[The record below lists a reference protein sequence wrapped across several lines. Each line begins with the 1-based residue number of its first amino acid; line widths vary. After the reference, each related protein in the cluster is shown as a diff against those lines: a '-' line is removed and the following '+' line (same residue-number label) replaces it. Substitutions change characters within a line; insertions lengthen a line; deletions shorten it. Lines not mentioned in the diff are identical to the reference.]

1 MNRILGWLLGLE
13 DVVSIDQIEPSLAA
27 PWASND
33 FGAFWVLLALG
44 AAFAGAIAFYL
55 RWQDRGR
62 TPVRIAMGLARGALL
77 ALLVL
82 TLADPVL
89 RLTTTSRQPPTVY
102 VVVDGTDSMALRD
115 PMTPENRAALDKAVG
130 LDPALIDGADA
141 TKTKAS
147 GDSDANDKAAKDKA
161 AKDEAAKDKAADGKA
176 TNEAGAN
183 EKSANEKDANG
194 EGKAEGPVP
203 ARIDYVRALLRKDKG
218 EWLKRLERE
227 RGVLLQPYVFDG
239 QTTSQLRKLVDAGAS
254 RSDSDPVAWSDQL
267 GTAGQVTALGNVLDD
282 ASQQTASGHLAGVIL
297 LSDFAHNSGLSPLTG
312 GADSPL
318 ARLGVPVYTV
328 GVGAIE
334 TVDLAVEIQVPPT
347 MKKGERDE
355 ISVKLR
361 AAGLRGQSATVQ
373 VTARKLGGEEG
384 ETNAPIVIGQRT
396 QLLGDDIAP
405 LSFPFTPAD
414 AGRFQFSAHVT
425 PLPGEVLDQNNHA
438 AREATIIDDYLRLM
452 YVAFEPTWEW
462 RFIKEVFH
470 RDKLVGM
477 SGFRTF
483 LSSSDPRVRQSNA
496 LFLPSLTPQ
505 RREFFAQDVIFLE
518 DLPSTSLGTRFP
530 ELLKEYVRDLGGGLV
545 VIAGPRFG
553 LRELAQ
559 TPIAEMLPVVIDPQ
573 ARPKND
579 RSFAPR
585 RTLLAA
591 EEPYMRLSDNQQ
603 ENERAWS
610 NLQSL
615 SWYQPVA
622 NVRESARVLAE
633 HPSDICRD
641 GKTPQPLIATR
652 AYGKGQVVYLGI
664 NETWRFRRKYGE
676 KFYREFW
683 SRLIYRLGIGHALGD
698 AKRFVPSL
706 DREVYRVDDK
716 VRLRV
721 EAYDADYQPLT
732 GDELE
737 EPSLT
742 AELVSPD
749 PRGGPPQTKT
759 IVVPLLKAGE
769 FEARFAVY
777 TPGEHILRVKDPV
790 ANRFEERRFEVTAES
805 AERRQAVRDLSLQ
818 TDMASSS
825 GGRAYELTTAEKLVD
840 DLRAEP
846 RERTV
851 TRNHALWTTPL
862 WFGTAML
869 LMMGEWFAR
878 KRLQLV

>member
-27 PWASND
+27 PWASNE
-33 FGAFWVLLALG
+33 FGAFWLLLALG
-44 AAFAGAIAFYL
+44 AAFAGGLAFYL

-62 TPVRIAMGLARGALL
+62 KTVRFALGAARGALL

-130 LDPALIDGADA
+130 LDPTRVESEAGKTDKPTGDGKSEDSSGGSSGDANAADSTGKLVADGA
-141 TKTKAS
+141 TKSADAS
-147 GDSDANDKAAKDKA
+147 GGESATAKTD
-161 AKDEAAKDKAADGKA
+161 
-176 TNEAGAN
+176 
-183 EKSANEKDANG
+183 
-194 EGKAEGPVP
+194 GPVP

-218 EWLKRLERE
+218 AWLKRLEKE

-254 RSDSDPVAWSDQL
+254 RSESDPVAWSEQL
-267 GTAGQVTALGNVLDD
+267 GTTGQVTALGNVLDD

-328 GVGAIE
+328 GVGAVE
-334 TVDLAVEIQVPPT
+334 TVDLAVDIQVPPT

-361 AAGLRGQSATVQ
+361 AAGLRGQTATVQ

-384 ETNAPIVIGQRT
+384 ETHAPIVIGQRT
-396 QLLGDDIAP
+396 QLLGDDIPP

-414 AGRFQFSAHVT
+414 AGRFQFSAYVT
-425 PLPGEVLDQNNHA
+425 PLPGEVLDQNNHS
-438 AREATIIDDYLRLM
+438 AREATVIDDYLRLM

-505 RREFFAQDVIFLE
+505 RREFFTQDVIFLE

-573 ARPKND
+573 ARPKTD
-579 RSFAPR
+579 RPFAPR

-591 EEPYMRLSDNQQ
+591 EEPYMRLSENPQ
-603 ENERAWS
+603 ENERAWA

-633 HPSDICRD
+633 HPADICRD

-737 EPSLT
+737 EPALT

-749 PRGGPPQTKT
+749 PRGGTPQTKT

-769 FEARFAVY
+769 FETRFPVY
-777 TPGEHILRVKDPV
+777 TPGEHILRVKDPI
-790 ANRFEERRFEVTAES
+790 AGRFEERRFEVTAES

-818 TDMASSS
+818 TDMASTS
-825 GGRAYELTTAEKLVD
+825 GGRAYELINAEKLVD

-846 RERTV
+846 RVRTV

-862 WFGTAML
+862 WFGAAMI
-869 LMMGEWFAR
+869 LMLGEWLTR

>member
-27 PWASND
+27 PWASNE
-33 FGAFWVLLALG
+33 FGAFWLLLALG
-44 AAFAGAIAFYL
+44 TAFAGGLAFYL

-62 TPVRIAMGLARGALL
+62 KTVRFALGAARGALL

-130 LDPALIDGADA
+130 LDPTRVESEAGKTDKPTGDGKSEDSSGGSSGDANAADSTGKLVADGA
-141 TKTKAS
+141 TKSADAS
-147 GDSDANDKAAKDKA
+147 GGESATAKTD
-161 AKDEAAKDKAADGKA
+161 
-176 TNEAGAN
+176 
-183 EKSANEKDANG
+183 
-194 EGKAEGPVP
+194 GPVP

-218 EWLKRLERE
+218 AWLKRLEKE

-254 RSDSDPVAWSDQL
+254 RSESDPVAWSEQL
-267 GTAGQVTALGNVLDD
+267 GTTGQVTALGNVLDD

-328 GVGAIE
+328 GVGAVE
-334 TVDLAVEIQVPPT
+334 TVDLAVDIQVPPT

-361 AAGLRGQSATVQ
+361 AAGLRGQTATVQ

-384 ETNAPIVIGQRT
+384 ETHAPIVIGQRT
-396 QLLGDDIAP
+396 QLLGDDIPP

-425 PLPGEVLDQNNHA
+425 PLPGEVLDQNNHS
-438 AREATIIDDYLRLM
+438 AREATVIDDYLRLM

-505 RREFFAQDVIFLE
+505 RREFFTQDVIFLE

-573 ARPKND
+573 ARPKTD
-579 RSFAPR
+579 RPFAPR

-591 EEPYMRLSDNQQ
+591 EEPYMRLSENPQ
-603 ENERAWS
+603 ENERAWA

-633 HPSDICRD
+633 HPADICRD

-737 EPSLT
+737 EPALT

-749 PRGGPPQTKT
+749 PRGGTPQTKT

-769 FEARFAVY
+769 FETRFPVY
-777 TPGEHILRVKDPV
+777 TPGEHILRVKDPI
-790 ANRFEERRFEVTAES
+790 AGRFEERRFEVTAES

-818 TDMASSS
+818 TDMASTS
-825 GGRAYELTTAEKLVD
+825 GGRAYELINAEKLVD

-846 RERTV
+846 RVRTV

-862 WFGTAML
+862 WFGAAMI
-869 LMMGEWFAR
+869 LMLGEWLTR